1 MYINMCN
8 IIVLHGVAGNAEAC
22 PNASSAEV
30 YSDLEGL
37 GAEEAMPNSWNLVQW
52 QVQGL
57 LCEDMWRQR

>member
-37 GAEEAMPNSWNLVQW
+37 GAEEAMPNS
-52 QVQGL
+52 
-57 LCEDMWRQR
+57 